1 MAHDKPTEQRN
12 SERRIERRMNPEH
25 DRLPGQRG
33 DLPEGTLRPQPTDP
47 QGDENRTPPANAPTL
62 PE

>member
-1 MAHDKPTEQRN
+1 MADKSTEQR
-12 SERRIERRMNPEH
+12 SGTKRIEERMRPDH
-25 DRLPGQRG
+25 DCLPGQRS

-47 QGDENRTPPANAPTL
+47 QGDENRTPPPNAPTI